1 MTCSESISVP
11 NQRHIITH
19 KARSKRGEYTQINLP
34 ANRAAMDVLTYKTY
48 KLYMYLCYNADA
60 YPFHL
65 YKALLKSALPKNSY
79 YRAFD
84 ELVEKGYL
92 VRRGESN
99 SYDFYEDPANKDP
112 VPDPVTTCTHPGD
125 EVSPNTV
132 QKTHNRYTHKDKT
145 RSRPPTASGKSAF
158 DDEF

>member
-1 MTCSESISVP
+1 
-11 NQRHIITH
+11 
-19 KARSKRGEYTQINLP
+19 
-34 ANRAAMDVLTYKTY
+34 MDVLTYKTY

-125 EVSPNTV
+125 EVSPSTV
-132 QKTHNRYTHKDKT
+132 QKTQDIHIKT
-145 RSRPPTASGKSAF
+145 KRAPVRRLRPGKARLTTSSKNT
-158 DDEF
+158 